1 MKVGVCSTLINA
13 DNRPDDQIYHDEL
26 ALIDLIE
33 PLGFDSFIAVEHH
46 FTGYAMIPNNTQLL
60 SYVAGRTKRIQLVT
74 AVIVL
79 PWHDPIRVAEEVA
92 TLDVLSGG
100 RAIFGFGR
108 GAAPVEYEGF
118 GVPIEESRQ
127 RFKEAA
133 EIVIKGLTQERFS
146 YEGKFFH
153 IPEISI
159 RPRPVS
165 HPERRFYAA
174 SISPESAEI
183 MAKLGFGVFII
194 AQKDWDS
201 AQADL
206 ERYRRTAI
214 SVGLKPRPPICVCQ
228 VMVGDDH
235 AEVWDRAHQYFEQ
248 TFKAINNH
256 YGFTQGKLQGVKDFE
271 FHARFEKTFGKL
283 TNDAAAQAKALDY
296 FMKLHVVGTPR
307 ECLEQIE
314 AIYRKMGMEHFGFT
328 FSFGGMPR
336 AEVERGMRLFAD
348 RILPVLHHDPLFK
361 PEESF
366 A

>member
-1 MKVGVCSTLINA
+1 MKVGVSVTMINPGI
-13 DNRPDDQIYHDEL
+13 RSDDAIYHDEL
-26 ALIDLIE
+26 SLIDLIE
-33 PLGFDSFIAVEHH
+33 PLGFDSMVCVEHH
-46 FTGYAMIPNNTQLL
+46 FSAYAMIPNNLQLL
-60 SYVAGRTKRIQLVT
+60 SYVAGRTRRIQLVT

-108 GAAPVEYEGF
+108 GSAPMEYEGF
-118 GVPIEESRQ
+118 GVRMDESRQ

-146 YEGKFFH
+146 YDGQYFH

-201 AQADL
+201 AKADFD
-206 ERYRRTAI
+206 RYSQTAT
-214 SVGLKPRPPICVCQ
+214 SVGLKPRPPICVCHA
-228 VMVGDDH
+228 MVGDDH
-235 AEVWDRAHQYFEQ
+235 AEVWDRAHQYFGQ
-248 TFKAINNH
+248 TFKAMNNH
-256 YGFTQGKLQGVKDFE
+256 YGFTQGKLQGLKDFE

-283 TNDAAAQAKALDY
+283 TGNAEAEAKALGY
-296 FMKLHVVGTPR
+296 FMKLHVVGTAR

-314 AIYRKMGMEHFGFT
+314 AIHAKMGMEHIGFT

-336 AEVERGMRLFAD
+336 AEVERSMRLFAD
-348 RILPVLHHDPLFK
+348 RVLPVLHHDPAFK
-361 PEESF
+361 TSEILT
-366 A
+366 